1 MFHLLLITVLFQI
14 SNNYVINLIN
24 PYTAFF
30 AVYGLATL
38 VFLIM
43 NLNKSLYKL
52 DKYRYTIPVVILGQI
67 LAPLFYFKGVFLSD
81 LFTQSLVYSL
91 YPLVIIIFSNWYDG
105 KKIFSKRMSLI
116 YSLILLELALLI
128 NNVTI
133 NEGFWYLIISCL
145 LLIAHKI
152 IHKIAV
158 IKEGKINEHAITFY
172 GLLGSTLL
180 GASLLINNG
189 INLNEVFDFKNYIN
203 LETSRGLL
211 FCIFL
216 TVMVTIL
223 GRLQLKR
230 NEELNKNNFDNLYLY
245 ILITPPITILCNN
258 FLYFLDNKIPLDLSV
273 YGLSGLLYGLLI
285 LIITRNI
292 YAVITYTIAVF
303 ISLFMIS
310 INLSFLH
317 LDIIKTNQL
326 KVLYNDQH
334 KFGAIK
340 NVNGDWIFEKNK
352 EDFDRSESVQ
362 QKINMN
368 FNITLNNEL
377 DGQVYPFFVKDY
389 IGSKES
395 LIVYNI
401 NDYKKYI
408 LKEIP
413 ESILKN
419 MLNFNKIAQDESFL
433 VPYKI
438 IKDKNKNYILMDY
451 IEGMTFEDYFAQY
464 NKYYTT
470 NVNQKMLFE
479 SIQQVIE
486 MNIKLMEK
494 GWVNRDT
501 HQKNILFTSKGI
513 KLIDYD
519 MIFPIEQKNII
530 DTNGMRNNLYDFL
543 RLFYPKESIIANKFF
558 FNRVPY
564 YLQFNKDSETINNN
578 LLKINAYIQDG
589 SYYYDNNCLID
600 DVKALKNLLEDIKN
614 IENKSYDGYISNGYF
629 NEKCVNKQSF
639 YNKNGNTSFIIYNL
653 PSKYYTFNYIK
664 IINFISGDTNI
675 DINKNLLRTMQD
687 NSLTEYNTNSENTDY
702 MKQILSFIREK
713 EKMLNTRKK

>member
-14 SNNYVINLIN
+14 SNNYVVNIIN

-30 AVYGLATL
+30 IVYGLATL
-38 VFLIM
+38 IFLTI
-43 NLNKSLYKL
+43 NLNKSFYRLDNYK
-52 DKYRYTIPVVILGQI
+52 YTIPIVITGQI
-67 LAPLFYFKGVFLSD
+67 LAPFFYFKGVFLSD

-91 YPLVIIIFSNWYDG
+91 YPLVIIIFSNWYDK
-105 KKIFSKRMSLI
+105 KKIFNKKMSLI
-116 YSLILLELALLI
+116 YVLIFFELALLVK
-128 NNVTI
+128 NVTI

-145 LLIAHKI
+145 LLITHKI
-152 IHKIAV
+152 IHKITV
-158 IKEGKINEHAITFY
+158 IKKGRINEHAITFY
-172 GLLGSTLL
+172 GLLGSSLL
-180 GASLLINNG
+180 GIFLLINNE

-211 FCIFL
+211 FGTFL
-216 TVMVTIL
+216 IIMIIVL

-230 NEELNKNNFDNLYLY
+230 NQELNKNNFDSLYLY
-245 ILITPPITILCNN
+245 ILITPPIAILCNN
-258 FLYFLDNKIPLDLSV
+258 FLYFLDNKISLDLSV

-285 LIITRNI
+285 LIVTRNI
-292 YAVITYTIAVF
+292 YAVIAYTVAIF

-310 INLSFLH
+310 VNLNFLN
-317 LDIIKTNQL
+317 LDIIRTNQV
-326 KVLYNDQH
+326 KILYNDLH

-340 NVNGDWIFEKNK
+340 NVNGDWLFEKNK
-352 EDFDRSESVQ
+352 EDFDRSESIQ
-362 QKINMN
+362 QKININ

-377 DGQVYPFFVKDY
+377 DGQSYPLFVKDY
-389 IGSKES
+389 IGTKES

-419 MLNFNKIAQDESFL
+419 MLDFNKVAKDESFL

-438 IKDKNKNYILMDY
+438 IKDKNKYYILMDY
-451 IEGMTFEDYFAQY
+451 VEGMTFEDYFAQY
-464 NKYYTT
+464 NKYYTS
-470 NVNQKMLFE
+470 NVNQKALFD
-479 SIQQVIE
+479 SIQQVIK
-486 MNIKLMEK
+486 MNIKLTEK
-494 GWVNRDT
+494 GWINRDT
-501 HQKNILFTSKGI
+501 HQKNIIFTSSGI

-519 MIFPIEQKNII
+519 MIFPINQKNII

-564 YLQFNKDSETINNN
+564 YLDFNKESETINNN

-589 SYYYDNNCLID
+589 SYYYDTNCLID
-600 DVKALKNLLEDIKN
+600 DVKAMENLLQDIKD
-614 IENKSYDGYISNGYF
+614 IERKSYDGYISNGNF

-639 YNKNGNTSFIIYNL
+639 YNKNGNISFIIYNL
-653 PSKYYTFNYIK
+653 PSKYFTFNYIK
-664 IINFISGDTNI
+664 IVDFIPGDTTI
-675 DINKNLLRTMQD
+675 DINKKLLKTMQD
-687 NSLTEYNTNSENTDY
+687 NSLTEYNTNSENIEY
-702 MKQILSFIREK
+702 MKEILSFIREK
-713 EKMLNTRKK
+713 ETMLNTRNK

>member
-1 MFHLLLITVLFQI
+1 MFHLLLITVIFQI
-14 SNNYVINLIN
+14 SNNYVINMIN

-30 AVYGLATL
+30 IVYGLATL
-38 VFLIM
+38 IFLSM
-43 NLNKSLYKL
+43 NLNKDICKL
-52 DKYRYTIPVVILGQI
+52 DKWKYTIPVIIMGQI

-91 YPLVIIIFSNWYDG
+91 YPLIIIIFSNWYDG
-105 KKIFSKRMSLI
+105 KKIYTKKMCLVYGLI
-116 YSLILLELALLI
+116 VLELALLI

-133 NEGFWYLIISCL
+133 NKGFWYLIISCL
-145 LLIAHKI
+145 LLISHKI

-180 GASLLINNG
+180 GAFLLINIG
-189 INLNEVFDFKNYIN
+189 INLNEAFDFKNYIN
-203 LETSRGLL
+203 VETTRGLL
-211 FCIFL
+211 FFICL
-216 TVMVTIL
+216 SVMVMML

-230 NEELNKNNFDNLYLY
+230 NQELNKNNFEDLYLY
-245 ILITPPITILCNN
+245 ILITPPIAILCNN
-258 FLYFLDNKIPLDLSV
+258 FLYFLDNKISLDLSV

-292 YAVITYTIAVF
+292 YTIITYLIAIF

-310 INLSFLH
+310 NNLNFLN
-317 LDIIKTNQL
+317 LDIIKTNQV

-334 KFGAIK
+334 KFGVIK

-352 EDFDRSESVQ
+352 EDFNRSESIQ

-368 FNITLNNEL
+368 FNITLNNKL
-377 DGQVYPFFVKDY
+377 DGKIYPFFVKDY

-395 LIVYNI
+395 LIVYNTD
-401 NDYKKYI
+401 DYKKYI

-413 ESILKN
+413 ENIVKN
-419 MLNFNKIAQDESFL
+419 MLDFHKLSEVESFL

-438 IKDKNKNYILMDY
+438 IKDNNKNYILMDY
-451 IEGMTFEDYFAQY
+451 MDGMTFEDYFAQY
-464 NKYYTT
+464 NKYYTA
-470 NVNQKMLFE
+470 NINQKELFN
-479 SIQQVIE
+479 SIQQIIK
-486 MNIKLMEK
+486 MNMILVEK

-513 KLIDYD
+513 KIIDYD
-519 MIFPIEQKNII
+519 MIFPVEQENII

-564 YLQFNKDSETINNN
+564 YLMFNENSDIINNN
-578 LLKINAYIQDG
+578 LLKINTYIQDG
-589 SYYYDNNCLID
+589 SYYYENNCLVD
-600 DVKALKNLLEDIKN
+600 HVKALDNLLEDVKN
-614 IENKSYDGYISNGYF
+614 IENESYDNYISNGYF

-639 YNKNGNTSFIIYNL
+639 YNKNGDISFIIYNL
-653 PSKYYTFNYIK
+653 PSKYYTSNYIK
-664 IINFISGDTNI
+664 IVNFIPGDTYI
-675 DINKNLLRTMQD
+675 DINKNLLKTMQD
-687 NSLTEYNTNSENTDY
+687 NSLTEYNTNSENTEY
-702 MKQILSFIREK
+702 MKEILSFIREK
-713 EKMLNTRKK
+713 EKMLNARKE